1 MFTFIPFLLKRRIL
15 SFPFSILYKK
25 GEDTMKTFQE
35 VFFENFEQL
44 FQTNQFFT
52 PVLIKK
58 DNAHGIEHHLISI
71 QYNQF
76 FTALIVDIQF
86 EPNFHRMSVELHQLT
101 SSGSMYYPFSSF
113 SFVYTEGEKYKECLE
128 EISYFLND
136 CKRDLS
142 FDF

>member
-1 MFTFIPFLLKRRIL
+1 
-15 SFPFSILYKK
+15 
-25 GEDTMKTFQE
+25 MKTFQE

-44 FQTNQFFT
+44 FQSDQFFT
-52 PVLIKK
+52 PVLIKT
-58 DNAHGIEHHLISI
+58 DHAHGIEQHLISI

-86 EPNFHRMSVELHQLT
+86 NSNFHRINVELHELT

-113 SFVYTEGEKYKECLE
+113 SFVYTEGKKYKECLE

-136 CKRDLS
+136 YKQNLS
-142 FDF
+142 LHF